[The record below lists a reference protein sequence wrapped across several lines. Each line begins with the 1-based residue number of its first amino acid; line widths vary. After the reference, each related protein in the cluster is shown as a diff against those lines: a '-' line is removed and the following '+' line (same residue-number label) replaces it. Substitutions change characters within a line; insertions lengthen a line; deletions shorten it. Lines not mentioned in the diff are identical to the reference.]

1 MYPSVRTESSR
12 GTREGN
18 IYNFCLLR
26 FLHRWPSIDPSTE
39 WIGQRKRQQIRIS
52 RARVNTVSPTRRIDS
67 TRVLSTFRHG
77 WLRFPSRSVKLHGLI
92 RIWSTSLSTDYE
104 YSIRSRQKRVSD
116 TTRFE
121 SPSNLYL
128 FYSILLLLLLL
139 SMKDLRFSARLLFQL
154 YWLLSSS

>member
-52 RARVNTVSPTRRIDS
+52 RARVNTVSPTLEENRFDASPFHVS
-67 TRVLSTFRHG
+67 TRLITFSIP
-77 WLRFPSRSVKLHGLI
+77 LRQVARFNTNLI
-92 RIWSTSLSTDYE
+92 DVVVHRLRTFDPIE
-104 YSIRSRQKRVSD
+104 AK
-116 TTRFE
+116 TRFGHD
-121 SPSNLYL
+121 SFSSNLYL

-154 YWLLSSS
+154 Y